1 MTSGFLAIVGRTA
14 DITLI
19 VFILMQL
26 ALAFRVSQ
34 TVLLHLYHRST
45 GLERE
50 RIALARPLPAEDA
63 LPAVLVQIPT
73 FNEGRLVR
81 RVLDSVVSLDWP
93 RDRLQIQLLDDSTD
107 ASAEIAR
114 ATIAEFRF
122 RGHDVTLIQRSHRAG
137 FKAGAL
143 RAGLACSSQ
152 PFVAVFDA
160 DYVPSPDFLRRCL
173 RPLLDDP
180 HLAFVQA
187 RCDFLNARE
196 NRITHAQQVILES
209 HFAVEQPARCWAGQ
223 FLPFNGTGGV
233 WRRAAIEAAGGWH
246 GDTLTEDLDLSY
258 RAQMRGWRALYLVSV
273 AVPGELPDSL
283 ASWGMQQCRWNK
295 GFAQTTRTSPVDL
308 AQPVALEAEIRCGA
322 PSRWLHFRAVGAGY
336 IDIMVDRRAAWHGEL
351 FLDSPARCA
360 RPAARIGGRA
370 RDGAAQQQFAAAAR
384 DRFPDPKLHD
394 NVQAHVI
401 HDPDAPLCRGVVNS
415 QRDRRHTRPR
425 VGLRANTK
433 TGSSSLLI
441 DLAAPVVR
449 LCRACVGD
457 GQAGSRTSVRVP
469 VVLLSR
475 RHGFAFQFRA
485 LVGAVVEPLDLQAV
499 TRPIDP
505 HRRRERTA
513 RLH

>member
-1 MTSGFLAIVGRTA
+1 MISEFLAIVGRTA

-34 TVLLHLYHRST
+34 TVLLHLYHRRV

-50 RIALARPLPAEDA
+50 RIALTRPLPAEDE

-107 ASAEIAR
+107 ASAEIAE
-114 ATIAEFRF
+114 ATIAEFRL
-122 RGHDVTLIQRSHRAG
+122 RGHDVALIQRAHRAG

-160 DYVPSPDFLRRCL
+160 DYVPSPDFLRLCL

-196 NRITHAQQVILES
+196 NRVTHAQQVILES
-209 HFAVEQPARCWAGQ
+209 HFAVEQPTRCWAGQ

-295 GFAQTTRTSPVDL
+295 GFAQTTRKLLPSIWRSRLPWRRKLD
-308 AQPVALEAEIRCGA
+308 AALHLGGC
-322 PSRWLHFRAVGAGY
+322 AVGPLALATGILWWIDLLLGTLSFSLILPLAALGLLQGLAGALAMALLSSNLLRQPGVGSQTRSFTTTCRLTLY
-336 IDIMVDRRAAWHGEL
+336 TILMHQYAAALSTRSVIDGIR
-351 FLDSPARCA
+351 
-360 RPAARIGGRA
+360 GRA
-370 RDGAAQQQFAAAAR
+370 SAFVRTPKQ
-384 DRFPDPKLHD
+384 DRLP
-394 NVQAHVI
+394 
-401 HDPDAPLCRGVVNS
+401 G
-415 QRDRRHTRPR
+415 
-425 VGLRANTK
+425 
-433 TGSSSLLI
+433 
-441 DLAAPVVR
+441 
-449 LCRACVGD
+449 
-457 GQAGSRTSVRVP
+457 
-469 VVLLSR
+469 
-475 RHGFAFQFRA
+475 
-485 LVGAVVEPLDLQAV
+485 
-499 TRPIDP
+499 
-505 HRRRERTA
+505 
-513 RLH
+513 

>member
-1 MTSGFLAIVGRTA
+1 MTSAFLAIVGRTA
-14 DITLI
+14 DITLV

-34 TVLLHLYHRST
+34 TVLLHLYHRRV

-50 RIALARPLPAEDA
+50 RIALTRPLPAEDE

-107 ASAEIAR
+107 ASAEIAQ
-114 ATIAEFRF
+114 ATIAEFRL
-122 RGHDVTLIQRSHRAG
+122 RGHDVALIQRAHRAG

-143 RAGLACSSQ
+143 EAGLACSSQ

-160 DYVPSPDFLRRCL
+160 DYVPSPDFLRLCL

-196 NRITHAQQVILES
+196 NRVTHAQQVILES
-209 HFAVEQPARCWAGQ
+209 HFAVEQPTRCWAGQ

-295 GFAQTTRTSPVDL
+295 GFAQTTRKLLPSICRSRLPWRRKLD
-308 AQPVALEAEIRCGA
+308 AALHLGGC
-322 PSRWLHFRAVGAGY
+322 AVGPLALATGILWWIDLLLGTFSFSLILPLAALGLLQGLAGALAMALLSSNLLRQPGVGSETRSFTTTCRLTLY
-336 IDIMVDRRAAWHGEL
+336 TILMHQYAAALSTRSVIDGIR
-351 FLDSPARCA
+351 
-360 RPAARIGGRA
+360 GRA
-370 RDGAAQQQFAAAAR
+370 SAFVRTPKQ
-384 DRFPDPKLHD
+384 DRLP
-394 NVQAHVI
+394 
-401 HDPDAPLCRGVVNS
+401 G
-415 QRDRRHTRPR
+415 
-425 VGLRANTK
+425 
-433 TGSSSLLI
+433 
-441 DLAAPVVR
+441 
-449 LCRACVGD
+449 
-457 GQAGSRTSVRVP
+457 
-469 VVLLSR
+469 
-475 RHGFAFQFRA
+475 
-485 LVGAVVEPLDLQAV
+485 
-499 TRPIDP
+499 
-505 HRRRERTA
+505 
-513 RLH
+513 

>member
-1 MTSGFLAIVGRTA
+1 MTSAFLAIVGRTA
-14 DITLI
+14 DITLV

-34 TVLLHLYHRST
+34 TVLLHLYHRRV

-50 RIALARPLPAEDA
+50 RIALTRPLPAEDE

-93 RDRLQIQLLDDSTD
+93 RDRLQVQLLDDSTD
-107 ASAEIAR
+107 ASAEIAQ
-114 ATIAEFRF
+114 ATIAEFRL
-122 RGHDVTLIQRSHRAG
+122 RGHDVALIQRAHRAG

-160 DYVPSPDFLRRCL
+160 DYVPSPDFLRLCL

-196 NRITHAQQVILES
+196 NRVTHAQQVILES
-209 HFAVEQPARCWAGQ
+209 HFAVEQPTRCWAGQ

-295 GFAQTTRTSPVDL
+295 GFAQTTRKLLPSICRSRLPWRRKLD
-308 AQPVALEAEIRCGA
+308 AALHLGGC
-322 PSRWLHFRAVGAGY
+322 AVGPLALATGILWWIDLLLGTLSFSLILPLAALGLLQGLAGALAMALLSSNLLRQPGVGSQTRSFTTTCRLTLY
-336 IDIMVDRRAAWHGEL
+336 TILMHQYAAALSTRSVIDGIR
-351 FLDSPARCA
+351 
-360 RPAARIGGRA
+360 GRA
-370 RDGAAQQQFAAAAR
+370 SAFVRTPKQ
-384 DRFPDPKLHD
+384 DRLP
-394 NVQAHVI
+394 
-401 HDPDAPLCRGVVNS
+401 G
-415 QRDRRHTRPR
+415 
-425 VGLRANTK
+425 
-433 TGSSSLLI
+433 
-441 DLAAPVVR
+441 
-449 LCRACVGD
+449 
-457 GQAGSRTSVRVP
+457 
-469 VVLLSR
+469 
-475 RHGFAFQFRA
+475 
-485 LVGAVVEPLDLQAV
+485 
-499 TRPIDP
+499 
-505 HRRRERTA
+505 
-513 RLH
+513 

>member
-1 MTSGFLAIVGRTA
+1 MTSAFLAIVGRTA
-14 DITLI
+14 DITLV

-34 TVLLHLYHRST
+34 TVLLHLYHRHT
-45 GLERE
+45 GIERE
-50 RIALARPLPAEDA
+50 RIALARPLPAEDE

-81 RVLDSVVSLDWP
+81 RALDSVVSLDWP

-114 ATIAEFRF
+114 ATITEFRLK
-122 RGHDVTLIQRSHRAG
+122 GHDVTLIQRAHRAG

-160 DYVPSPDFLRRCL
+160 DYVPSPDFLRLCL

-187 RCDFLNARE
+187 RCDFLNARQ
-196 NRITHAQQVILES
+196 NRVTHAQQVILES
-209 HFAVEQPARCWAGQ
+209 HFAVEQPTRCWAGQ

-295 GFAQTTRTSPVDL
+295 GFAQTTRKLLPSICRSRLPWRRKLD
-308 AQPVALEAEIRCGA
+308 AALHLGGC
-322 PSRWLHFRAVGAGY
+322 AVGPLALATGILWWIDLLLGTFSFSLILPLAALGLLQGLAGALAMALLSSNLLRQPGVGSETRSFTTTCRLTLY
-336 IDIMVDRRAAWHGEL
+336 TILMHQYAAALSTRSVIDGIR
-351 FLDSPARCA
+351 
-360 RPAARIGGRA
+360 GRA
-370 RDGAAQQQFAAAAR
+370 SAFVRTPKQ
-384 DRFPDPKLHD
+384 DRLP
-394 NVQAHVI
+394 
-401 HDPDAPLCRGVVNS
+401 G
-415 QRDRRHTRPR
+415 
-425 VGLRANTK
+425 
-433 TGSSSLLI
+433 
-441 DLAAPVVR
+441 
-449 LCRACVGD
+449 
-457 GQAGSRTSVRVP
+457 
-469 VVLLSR
+469 
-475 RHGFAFQFRA
+475 
-485 LVGAVVEPLDLQAV
+485 
-499 TRPIDP
+499 
-505 HRRRERTA
+505 
-513 RLH
+513 